1 MLELGGFSDDVRQM
15 VLGHHERLD
24 GSGYPNGTREDI
36 DLETRILACCDVYD
50 ALCSTRVY
58 RDAWSHEQ
66 AMDLLRAESGLA
78 GLDCVAALEH
88 VLQRTRPAV
97 PALAVA

>member
-1 MLELGGFSDDVRQM
+1 M

-24 GSGYPNGTREDI
+24 GSGYPDGTRDAG
-36 DLETRILACCDVYD
+36 LETRILACCDVYD

-66 AMDLLRAESGLA
+66 AMDLLRAESGLSMDA
-78 GLDCVAALEH
+78 DCVSALEH
-88 VLQRTRPAV
+88 VLQRAPRPAV